1 MCTLKTIQMNLFT
14 KQIRHRLTDIDN
26 KCMITKGDS
35 GEDINWKFAL
45 NR

>member
-1 MCTLKTIQMNLFT
+1 MCTLKIIQMNLLT
-14 KQIRHRLTDIDN
+14 KQIRHRLTDVEN

-35 GEDINWKFAL
+35 GVGINWKFGL